1 AGILIGGGLALAAVL
16 PAAAGLLSPG
26 WQAVLAQPA
35 VFTVPVAFLTMVVVS
50 RSTSDRGPFDVF
62 RILLRLHAPD
72 PLGLAEDRDLGQLGT
87 RVGMAAALPGM
98 RGGKHRRQTP

>member
-1 AGILIGGGLALAAVL
+1 VL

-35 VFTVPVAFLTMVVVS
+35 AFTVPVAFLTMVMVS
-50 RSTSDRGPFDVF
+50 RRTSDRVPFDVS

-72 PLGLAEDRDLGQLGT
+72 RLGLSEDRDLGQVGT
-87 RVGMAAALPGM
+87 RVGMAAVAPPRL
-98 RGGKHRRQTP
+98 RGGRHRL